1 MKQIYSNFDSKY
13 SGDVWCGCLRVKVE
27 YIGHVREIIRSGR
40 EEELE
45 ISEGASLG
53 DLLLMLSEKY
63 GEPFKKA
70 VYEPGGTDVK
80 TNFLITVNGYLL
92 NQLNG
97 VETKLK
103 HGDHVILTSIVSG
116 G

>member
-1 MKQIYSNFDSKY
+1 
-13 SGDVWCGCLRVKVE
+13 LRVKVE

-45 ISEGASLG
+45 VSEGASLE

-70 VYEPGGTDVK
+70 VYEPGGTDLK
-80 TNFLITVNGYLL
+80 PNFIVTVNGYLL

>member
-1 MKQIYSNFDSKY
+1 LVLK
-13 SGDVWCGCLRVKVE
+13 VKVE
-27 YIGHVREIIRSGR
+27 FLGHVRNVIGSER
-40 EEELE
+40 EEEVE
-45 ISEGASLG
+45 ISEGSSIA
-53 DLLLMLSEKY
+53 DLLAMLSEKY

-70 VYEPGGTDVK
+70 VYEKSGADVK
-80 TNFLITVNGYLL
+80 SNYIITVNGYLL

-103 HGDHVILTSIVSG
+103 NGDQVILLPIVSG

>member
-1 MKQIYSNFDSKY
+1 
-13 SGDVWCGCLRVKVE
+13 VVCLLRVKVE

-45 ISEGASLG
+45 VSEGASLG

-70 VYEPGGTDVK
+70 VYEPGGTDLK
-80 TNFLITVNGYLL
+80 PNFIVTVNGYLL

>member
-1 MKQIYSNFDSKY
+1 LVLK
-13 SGDVWCGCLRVKVE
+13 VKVE
-27 YIGHVREIIRSGR
+27 FLGHVRNVIGSER
-40 EEELE
+40 EEEVE
-45 ISEGASLG
+45 ISEGSSIA
-53 DLLLMLSEKY
+53 DLLAMLSEKY

-70 VYEPGGTDVK
+70 VYEKTGSDVK
-80 TNFLITVNGYLL
+80 SNYIITVNGYLL

-103 HGDHVILTSIVSG
+103 NGDQVILLPIVSG

>member
-1 MKQIYSNFDSKY
+1 MKVN
-13 SGDVWCGCLRVKVE
+13 VE
-27 YIGHVREIIRSGR
+27 YIGHVRTLIKSGR

-45 ISEGASLG
+45 LAEGASIA
-53 DLLLMLSEKY
+53 DLLLMLSGKY

-70 VYEPGGTDVK
+70 VYEPGSADVK
-80 TNFLITVNGYLL
+80 PGFIITVNGYLL

-97 VETKLK
+97 VETKLR
-103 HGDHVILTSIVSG
+103 HGDHVVLMSVVSG

>member
-1 MKQIYSNFDSKY
+1 LKAEGNK
-13 SGDVWCGCLRVKVE
+13 LRVKVE
-27 YIGHVREIIRSGR
+27 YIGHIKEIIRSGR

-45 ISEGASLG
+45 ITEGASLA
-53 DLLLMLSEKY
+53 DLLVMLSEKY

-70 VYEPGGTDVK
+70 VYEPGSSDVK
-80 TNFLITVNGYLL
+80 QSFIITVNGYLL
-92 NQLNG
+92 NQLSNG

-103 HGDHVILTSIVSG
+103 HGDHIILMSIVSG